1 VFTLL
6 HAQNVLFPVANYNS
20 AADDRAAEFIN
31 FSWLLRSSD
40 SNLTF
45 FICNYNLD
53 NGDACKTHRWT
64 LLSISCVFL
73 IVVSSTKDGYLTI
86 LKLNSELKSKLKWY
100 RLFLLYRKKRQKK
113 ATTLASTMHVYG
125 LSIARYYSSSIP
137 PFTWFHSIKMFPPIE
152 NIQTFLLRG
161 QFSFRFLI
169 PFDSVFFFFFL
180 FFFSIKASTP
190 WWLASLLGHVCC
202 FTLSCWLPAYIWQ
215 VMVINWID
223 HCDD

>member
-1 VFTLL
+1 MIFENTLWPKFIDALTLHKSRAASLAIRPFGTRDRFLSIRKYSNRCWYYYCVTCRQPGKYSVIKDTWKVFTLL

-53 NGDACKTHRWT
+53 NGEACKTHRWT

-73 IVVSSTKDGYLTI
+73 IVVSSTKDGYLAI
-86 LKLNSELKSKLKWY
+86 HKLNSELKSKLKWY

-113 ATTLASTMHVYG
+113 RQHWHQRCMCT
-125 LSIARYYSSSIP
+125 
-137 PFTWFHSIKMFPPIE
+137 
-152 NIQTFLLRG
+152 
-161 QFSFRFLI
+161 
-169 PFDSVFFFFFL
+169 
-180 FFFSIKASTP
+180 
-190 WWLASLLGHVCC
+190 VC
-202 FTLSCWLPAYIWQ
+202 P
-215 VMVINWID
+215 
-223 HCDD
+223 

>member
-1 VFTLL
+1 MFTLL

-53 NGDACKTHRWT
+53 NGEACKTHRWT

-86 LKLNSELKSKLKWY
+86 HKLNSELKSKLKWY

-113 ATTLASTMHVYG
+113 SDNTGINDACVRSVHS
-125 LSIARYYSSSIP
+125 SILLLLYSSIYMVSPYKNVPSYREHPNISLKRSIFV
-137 PFTWFHSIKMFPPIE
+137 PF
-152 NIQTFLLRG
+152 
-161 QFSFRFLI
+161 
-169 PFDSVFFFFFL
+169 FDSIWQRLFL
-180 FFFSIKASTP
+180 FLSFFFSIKASTP